1 MDSSF
6 SIKLELKDL
15 SVKFKTDDGNLL
27 AVNKINLQ
35 VPASKTLCIVG
46 ESGCGKSVTVS
57 SILKLH
63 DPDSSIIEGEISYHQ
78 DDKDIRQINEMHS
91 KSKAMQ
97 EIRGNQISMIFQE
110 PMTALSPVHTV
121 GDQICEMMI
130 LHEKLSLRE
139 ASERTI
145 ALLEKVGIPSPQ
157 KRFNLYPFQLS
168 GGMRQRVMIA
178 MALSCNPQILIADEP
193 TTALDVTTQSQI
205 LFLLKELQDEYGM
218 TIIFITHDLG
228 VVGEIADYV
237 GVMYLGE
244 MVEYGDVYTIFEKPV
259 HPYTKDLLASI
270 PTIDREWDQRLNP
283 IEGSV
288 PSLNQRP
295 NGCCYHPRCL
305 VRRKYVKTKSQNLI
319 STKPIIIKFPASLQ
333 ILSFKEI

>member
-78 DDKDIRQINEMHS
+78 DDKGIRQINEMHS

-145 ALLEKVGIPSPQ
+145 ALLEKVGIPSPR
-157 KRFNLYPFQLS
+157 KRFNLYPFQLNYS
-168 GGMRQRVMIA
+168 SF
-178 MALSCNPQILIADEP
+178 LHPPLI
-193 TTALDVTTQSQI
+193 V
-205 LFLLKELQDEYGM
+205 LLN
-218 TIIFITHDLG
+218 
-228 VVGEIADYV
+228 
-237 GVMYLGE
+237 
-244 MVEYGDVYTIFEKPV
+244 
-259 HPYTKDLLASI
+259 SI
-270 PTIDREWDQRLNP
+270 Q
-283 IEGSV
+283 
-288 PSLNQRP
+288 
-295 NGCCYHPRCL
+295 
-305 VRRKYVKTKSQNLI
+305 
-319 STKPIIIKFPASLQ
+319 
-333 ILSFKEI
+333 